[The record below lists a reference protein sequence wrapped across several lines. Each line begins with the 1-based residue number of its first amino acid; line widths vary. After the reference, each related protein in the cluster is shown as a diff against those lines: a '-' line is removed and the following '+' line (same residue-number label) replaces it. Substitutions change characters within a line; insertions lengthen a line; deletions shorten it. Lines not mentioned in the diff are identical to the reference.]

1 MSRSKDL
8 RELPAGIDV
17 IGTGA
22 SQEIDITSD
31 GVLDLNANNGNVDIT
46 SVGGTV
52 TLAGDTGDMTFTNTY
67 NGVFNFKDTAN
78 NSSNGPI
85 IELFRDPPSGTMDG
99 YNIGTIDFVATNT
112 SNTTPHVYAS
122 CLLYTSPSPRDS

>member
-78 NSSNGPI
+78 N
-85 IELFRDPPSGTMDG
+85 
-99 YNIGTIDFVATNT
+99 
-112 SNTTPHVYAS
+112 
-122 CLLYTSPSPRDS
+122 